1 MSKVVLDE
9 AGKEESVKYQ
19 VGDLFRIRNSIFIL
33 LRTDNFESDWYMIPV
48 EGDFEVFSD
57 SFKWDTGTLQ
67 YQIATGFAVRLPKGS
82 SITITQ
88 E

>member
-1 MSKVVLDE
+1 MSKVVLNGIDK
-9 AGKEESVKYQ
+9 KEEYQ
-19 VGDLFRIRNSIFIL
+19 VGDLFRIRNSICIL

-48 EGDFEVFSD
+48 EGGFEVFSD
-57 SFKWDTGTLQ
+57 SFQWNTEMLEHL
-67 YQIATGFAVRLPKGS
+67 IAKGFAVRLPKGS

>member
-19 VGDLFRIRNSIFIL
+19 VGDLFRIRNGICIL

-57 SFKWDTGTLQ
+57 SFRWATKILERK
-67 YQIATGFAVRLPKGS
+67 IADGFAVRLPKGS